1 MEFVGS
7 TFHIFGIGVG
17 ESIFRQNSVHLRV
30 VLSLL
35 SQDVHHFSARTLSVI
50 RPIHNFHN
58 GFVARL
64 SAVEQIAR
72 NENVST
78 DLSFSEQETIAV
90 VFHVKTSHKG
100 VFCAA
105 NNLHHFCFSR
115 VTATTRHHRHA
126 HHITIKRMMRIEF
139 RHEEFFS
146 AIVGHKHIVSV
157 ALATKNP
164 FNELRCA
171 FSMTII
177 PFLIGGEKIV

>member
-1 MEFVGS
+1 MEFIGS

-17 ESIFRQNSVHLRV
+17 KSIFCQNSVHLRV
-30 VLSLL
+30 VFTLL
-35 SQDVHHFSARTLSVI
+35 SEHVHHFTTRAFGVFG
-50 RPIHNFHN
+50 PVHDFHN
-58 GFVARL
+58 RFVACF
-64 SAVEQIAR
+64 SIVEQIAW

-100 VFCAA
+100 VFSAA
-105 NNLHHFCFSR
+105 NDFHHFCLLR

-126 HHITIKRMMRIEF
+126 HYITIKRMMRIEF

-164 FNELRCA
+164 FNELSCA